1 MLKIIAIAVVTI
13 IAGTLIFAATKPN
26 TFRVER
32 SMSINASAEK
42 VFALIND
49 FKRWGEWSPWDKKDA

>member
-49 FKRWGEWSPWDKKDA
+49 FKR